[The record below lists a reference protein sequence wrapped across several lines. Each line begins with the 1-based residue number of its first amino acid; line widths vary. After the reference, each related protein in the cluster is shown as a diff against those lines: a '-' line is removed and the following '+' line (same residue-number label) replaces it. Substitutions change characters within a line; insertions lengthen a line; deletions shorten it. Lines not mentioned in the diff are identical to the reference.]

1 MAVLLDAMRAI
12 ARSCRLDFGRR
23 SRLLAPLRRLWRVLA
38 VGVVFACLPQP
49 AHAAQC
55 MQGKFQNVP
64 QLKSADRGKTWDA
77 LVADDDV
84 KAFQGYGLVLVPCRA
99 ELLTP
104 SGQAAERDEVCQMTY
119 SGNDAVQA
127 IIRRA
132 YGIHPGLLCQSAEKV
147 AGLWKGEKIGW
158 RDGVAPWLVDVK

>member
-1 MAVLLDAMRAI
+1 MSFPHIPRQFFAVLSAI
-12 ARSCRLDFGRR
+12 FLSVWL
-23 SRLLAPLRRLWRVLA
+23 SS
-38 VGVVFACLPQP
+38 P
-49 AHAAQC
+49 AQAAQC
-55 MQGKFQNVP
+55 MQGKFQNIS

-77 LVADDDV
+77 LVADEDV
-84 KAFQGYGLVLVPCRA
+84 KAFQGYGLVLAPCRA

-104 SGQAAERDEVCQMTY
+104 SGQAAERDAVCRMTY

-147 AGLWKGEKIGW
+147 AGMWKGEKIGW
-158 RDGVAPWLVDVK
+158 RDGVAPWAVDVK

>member
-1 MAVLLDAMRAI
+1 MTFPIAWRTSLATLMVAAASLFAI
-12 ARSCRLDFGRR
+12 S
-23 SRLLAPLRRLWRVLA
+23 
-38 VGVVFACLPQP
+38 P

-64 QLKSADRGKTWDA
+64 QLSAVDRGKTFDA

-84 KAFQGYGLVLVPCRA
+84 KSFQGSGLVLAPCRPD
-99 ELLTP
+99 LLTP
-104 SGQAAERDEVCQMTY
+104 AGQVAERDAVCRMTY

-127 IIRRA
+127 ILRRA

-147 AGLWKGEKIGW
+147 AGPWAGEKIGW
-158 RDGVAPWLVDVK
+158 RDGVAPWTVDVK